1 MMEQKN
7 RTSLLIGIV
16 FLILS
21 FLANSVYH
29 DQLNKNG
36 LDLLRFV
43 GSLSCFFYV
52 IGFSLV
58 FLIKTFRY
66 PSIVFLSVS
75 LISIVNEIKQFRAS
89 GILDVN
95 NIVAS
100 LIGGVIAYLIWKAIE
115 KRSTNQDKN
124 SIL

>member
-1 MMEQKN
+1 MEPKN

-21 FLANSVYH
+21 FLANSVFQDY
-29 DQLNKNG
+29 LNKNSPE
-36 LDLLRFV
+36 LFRLAA
-43 GSLSCFFYV
+43 SLTCLFYV

-58 FLIKTFRY
+58 FLIKTFSY
-66 PSIVFLSVS
+66 PSIVILVVS
-75 LISIVNEIKQFRAS
+75 LISIINEIKQFLAS
-89 GILDVN
+89 GILNIN

-100 LIGGVIAYLIWKAIE
+100 LIGGVIAFLIWKAIE
-115 KRSTNQDKN
+115 KRSTNQEKN

>member
-1 MMEQKN
+1 MESKN

-16 FLILS
+16 FLIMS
-21 FLANSVYH
+21 FLANSIYH
-29 DQLNKNG
+29 NHLNNNG
-36 LDLLRFV
+36 PDLFRFT
-43 GSLSCFFYV
+43 GSLSCLFYV

-58 FLIKTFRY
+58 FLIKTFSY
-66 PSIVFLSVS
+66 PSIVIVVVS
-75 LISIVNEIKQFRAS
+75 LISIINEIKQFQAS

-100 LIGGVIAYLIWKAIE
+100 LIGGVIAFLIWKAIE
-115 KRSTNQDKN
+115 KRSTNQEKN

>member
-1 MMEQKN
+1 MESKN
-7 RTSLLIGIV
+7 RTSLLIGIA

-21 FLANSVYH
+21 FLANSIYH
-29 DQLNKNG
+29 NYLNNNG
-36 LDLLRFV
+36 SDLFRFA
-43 GSLSCFFYV
+43 SSISCLFYV

-58 FLIKTFRY
+58 FLIKTFSY
-66 PSIVFLSVS
+66 PSIVILVVC
-75 LISIVNEIKQFRAS
+75 LISIVNEIKQFLAS

-124 SIL
+124 STL

>member
-1 MMEQKN
+1 M
-7 RTSLLIGIV
+7 IGIV

-29 DQLNKNG
+29 DYSNKNAP
-36 LDLLRFV
+36 DLFRFA
-43 GSLSCFFYV
+43 SFLSCLFYV
-52 IGFSLV
+52 VGFSLV
-58 FLIKTFRY
+58 FLIKTFSY
-66 PSIVFLSVS
+66 PSIVILIVS

-100 LIGGVIAYLIWKAIE
+100 LIGGIVAFLIWSVIE
-115 KRSTNQDKN
+115 KRSHNQDKE
-124 SIL
+124 SLL

>member
-1 MMEQKN
+1 MEPKN
-7 RTSLLIGIV
+7 RSSLLIGIV

-29 DQLNKNG
+29 NYLNNNG
-36 LDLLRFV
+36 PDLSRFA
-43 GSLSCFFYV
+43 GPLSCLFYV

-58 FLIKTFRY
+58 FLIKTFSY
-66 PSIVFLSVS
+66 PSIVILVVC

-124 SIL
+124 STL